1 MGAARSIQTCSS
13 LLCACACRGAPRA
26 SVPRDRAMASAG
38 ARTCRRTGSRTIGDR
53 MARPHVGML
62 VALLALAA
70 SLRAHAEALDPAP
83 ARACLERNSP
93 KTSVSFRAEFVKVDR
108 LGGERTSRASV
119 IGKKLDDGLRRV
131 VLRFDKP
138 PDVRGTAMLM
148 LENGSGPSDFYVF
161 SPDDRRVRRIATRSN
176 GGLFGTDFTYD
187 DFENWRSFQRNG
199 QLERL
204 PDAVVA
210 ERPVYVLANSGVVA
224 EGSTYERVVTSVDR
238 DTCVVL
244 QVDSFEAG
252 NKLRKVLRADPTK
265 VKQVGA
271 FSFASAVVLEDV
283 IDQTRTRVSL
293 DEFQLDTKIPDSRF
307 RSSDLG
313 SGGE

>member
-1 MGAARSIQTCSS
+1 
-13 LLCACACRGAPRA
+13 
-26 SVPRDRAMASAG
+26 
-38 ARTCRRTGSRTIGDR
+38 
-53 MARPHVGML
+53 ML
-62 VALLALAA
+62 VALLALSAA
-70 SLRAHAEALDPAP
+70 PRAHAEALDAAP

-93 KTSVSFRAEFVKVDR
+93 KTTISFRAEFVKVDR

-148 LENGSGPSDFYVF
+148 LESATGPSDFYVF
-161 SPDDRRVRRIATRSN
+161 SPDDRRVRRIASRSK

-199 QLERL
+199 QIERL
-204 PDAVVA
+204 PDAA
-210 ERPVYVLANSGVVA
+210 IGDRAVYVLENAGVVA
-224 EGSTYERVVTSVDR
+224 EGSTYERVVTSIDR
-238 DTCVVL
+238 ETCVVL

-252 NKLRKVLRADPTK
+252 NRLRKVLRADPAS
-265 VKQVGA
+265 VKQVGGI
-271 FSFASAVVLEDV
+271 SFASAVELEDV
-283 IDQTRTRVSL
+283 IDQTRTRVSV
-293 DEFQLDTKIPDSRF
+293 DQFKIDTTIPDSRF
-307 RSSDLG
+307 RSTDLG